1 MKILLVTLSWAGMVW
16 LCFACHHSLA
26 QTSSEGN
33 SPSNTSQWAA
43 EERSQLL
50 KFLLDSRQLL
60 LTELKDITY
69 AQWTFK
75 PAPDKWSIAEVVEH
89 LGLQQD
95 AYFRELSV
103 VTQLPPMP
111 QYRERVSGLD
121 EKILQYTHQEKKDQA
136 SWLLE
141 PLGRWG
147 SQEKA
152 IAQFVRSHGKTIEFI
167 ETTEADFRSHF
178 TFRQYTEGSLWNI
191 RDLHQL
197 MLTNVAHT
205 QRHVNQ
211 IRNIKQHTSYPQ

>member
-26 QTSSEGN
+26 QTSAAE
-33 SPSNTSQWAA
+33 PSQSNASQWAK
-43 EERSQLL
+43 EERRQLL
-50 KFLLDSRQLL
+50 KLLSDSRQLL
-60 LTELKDITY
+60 LDELMHITV

-75 PAPDKWSIAEVVEH
+75 PSPDKWSIAEVVEH

-95 AYFRELSV
+95 AYYRELSV
-103 VTQLPPMP
+103 VTLMPPMP
-111 QYRERVSGLD
+111 QYQEQVKGLD
-121 EKILQYTHQEKKDQA
+121 DKILQYTHQEKKDQA
-136 SWLLE
+136 PWLLE
-141 PLGRWG
+141 PMGRWC

-152 IAQFVRSHGKTIEFI
+152 IAQFVRSHSKIIGFI
-167 ETTEADFRSHF
+167 EATDADFRSHF

-211 IRNIKQHTSYPQ
+211 IRNIKKMAQFPK